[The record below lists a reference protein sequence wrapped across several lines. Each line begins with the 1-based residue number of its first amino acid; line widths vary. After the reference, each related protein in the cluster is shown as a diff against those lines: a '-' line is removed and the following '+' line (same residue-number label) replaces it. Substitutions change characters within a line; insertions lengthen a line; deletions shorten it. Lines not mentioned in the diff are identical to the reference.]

1 MRPGPEPAQ
10 HGTTL
15 PAQMGQAFAC
25 IRCRQP
31 GEVFAPFRAGTR
43 EEPFVVAQIGQSLDG
58 RVATFAGDSRDINRG
73 EALDHLH
80 RIRAEV
86 DAVVVGV
93 GTVVADDPML
103 TVRRVPGR
111 NPARV
116 VIDPHGRLPRDAR
129 VLNRDGSR
137 RLVVCAAGA
146 DAPDGA
152 EAVPLRRDG
161 RMFRPRDIVE
171 ALGRLGFRS
180 ILVEGGGRTI
190 SAFMDAGCIDRLHVL
205 VAPLLLGSGKASLDL
220 KPVALLAHA
229 TRPVTQAYAL
239 ADGEVLFDCD
249 LRGASLSAGQ
259 GEQVGMPDL
268 A

>member
-1 MRPGPEPAQ
+1 MRPGPEPVQ
-10 HGTTL
+10 HGAIL
-15 PAQMGQAFAC
+15 PATMGGTFAC

-31 GEVFAPFRAGTR
+31 GDVFTPFRAGTR
-43 EEPFVVAQIGQSLDG
+43 DKPFVVAQIGQSLDG
-58 RVATFAGDSRDINRG
+58 RVATFTGDSRDINRG

-93 GTVVADDPML
+93 GTVVADDPLL

-116 VIDPHGRLPRDAR
+116 VIDPHVRLPRDAR
-129 VLNRDGSR
+129 VLNRDGAR
-137 RLVVCAAGA
+137 QLVICAADA
-146 DAPDGA
+146 PTPAAPDGA
-152 EAVPLRRDG
+152 ELVPLRRDG
-161 RMFRPRDIVE
+161 RMFHPRDIVE
-171 ALGRLGFRS
+171 ALGRRGFRS

-205 VAPLLLGSGKASLDL
+205 IAPLLLGSGKASLDL
-220 KPVALLAHA
+220 KPVAFLAHA
-229 TRPVTQAYAL
+229 TRPATQAYAL

-249 LRGASLSAGQ
+249 LRGAAG
-259 GEQVGMPDL
+259 P
-268 A
+268 AAA